1 MKKLFTMNNVLLVVV
16 AVVVYNMFMK
26 PKPKTNGK
34 EKDRKTRKC

>member
-26 PKPKTNGK
+26 PKPKTNGNNGVLNA
-34 EKDRKTRKC
+34 

>member
-26 PKPKTNGK
+26 PKANGTNGNNVLNA
-34 EKDRKTRKC
+34 

>member
-26 PKPKTNGK
+26 PKVNGTNGNNNGVLNA
-34 EKDRKTRKC
+34 